1 MKEATMKRLLFYFGV
16 GQIVLILLLSAA
28 RADDFAMTH
37 QYRHRYFYEPRAL
50 PQIISIP
57 ERPGAL
63 TKALRDIR
71 ECRPVV
77 LHGDD
82 YVVVHPASE
91 CDTRPGRMIK

>member
-1 MKEATMKRLLFYFGV
+1 MKRLLFYFGV
-16 GQIVLILLLSAA
+16 GQIILILLLSAA
-28 RADDFAMTH
+28 RADDFSMTH
-37 QYRHRYFYEPRAL
+37 QGPSRLFVEPRAL
-50 PQIISIP
+50 PQVQSFEP
-57 ERPGAL
+57 GPGAL

-71 ECRPVV
+71 ACRPVV